1 MTPKFKFA
9 DGEKVLC
16 FHGPLIYEAKLLK
29 SQVTKD
35 KQIKYFIHYAGW
47 NKNWDEWVPENRVLK
62 FTDQNCQRQKEVSK
76 QHAAASK
83 NNRKSTTKGKKGDGK
98 DGDSRAST
106 PSKESGSST
115 PTVPSSRGRG
125 SKSASKNSADIPDEE
140 VPKKKRGRADT
151 SNTTNNTSNNTTP
164 TSNNTT
170 SLTTNSSTAKT
181 RKNIIKIPLPVELKQ
196 ILVDDWDAINRQRKL
211 LEIPAKI
218 TVEDILENY
227 VAFKKQS
234 KTSNINNIRT
244 DITAGL
250 IEYFNVMLGSQLLYK
265 FERPQYSET
274 LQAHPNTPMCKL
286 YGAYHF
292 LRLFVNLGKMLAY
305 TALDEKYIQ
314 TLQTSISDIFKYL
327 IKNSSQY
334 FDSKNFINSSPE
346 YHRRTQ

>member
-1 MTPKFKFA
+1 M
-9 DGEKVLC
+9 
-16 FHGPLIYEAKLLK
+16 
-29 SQVTKD
+29 
-35 KQIKYFIHYAGW
+35 
-47 NKNWDEWVPENRVLK
+47 
-62 FTDQNCQRQKEVSK
+62 
-76 QHAAASK
+76 
-83 NNRKSTTKGKKGDGK
+83 
-98 DGDSRAST
+98 
-106 PSKESGSST
+106 
-115 PTVPSSRGRG
+115 PSSRGRG

-170 SLTTNSSTAKT
+170 SLTTNSSTVEDEEEYQLK
-181 RKNIIKIPLPVELKQ
+181 IEVKIPLPVELKQ